1 MKYCRFHLNGS
12 AHYGLVEPVAGNDE
26 ITRLLLQPPQSSDG
40 DVEGLPSR
48 RMDHIP
54 LAQAS
59 LLPPVEPSKIVCIG
73 RNYREHAAELGH
85 DVPLEP
91 LIFLK
96 PPSSLLPPGAT
107 ILRPKVSERT
117 DYEGELGVV
126 IARRCRQLAEG
137 DDVRP
142 YILGYTCV
150 NDFTARDLQNKDGQ
164 WTRAKG
170 FDTFCPVGPV
180 VTDGKSDDG
189 KNDDGTN
196 TDGTSDDGIDAD
208 GSNIDP
214 WAGVSVETRVNG
226 EVKQS
231 GNTRDF
237 IFPLDVIIRYISQ
250 IMTLEPGDLI
260 STGTP
265 KGVGPV
271 VAGDVIEVSIPGIGV
286 LRNAVADRT

>member
-26 ITRLLLQPPQSSDG
+26 ITRLLLQPPQTSDG

-126 IARRCRQLAEG
+126 IARRCRQLTEG

-260 STGTP
+260 ATGTP

-271 VAGDVIEVSIPGIGV
+271 VAGDVIEVSIEGIGQ
-286 LRNAVADRT
+286 LRNPVADQP